1 MQVDERGT
9 TMSDFG
15 PGDLDF
21 EVPDAGEPLVPE
33 VGEADM
39 LLQRVREIVAG
50 ARPMPLSSSVMIARD
65 EVLTLLDDAIT
76 KLPEELRRA
85 RWMLKEREEF
95 LAKVQREGD
104 DILDTARSQAERM
117 VQRTEVVQ
125 EARRTA
131 RRSVEQA
138 QEQARRLIHEAEDY
152 CDQKLAGFEIVLE
165 RTLKT
170 VRAGRDRL
178 TATADPKPDP
188 EELGPGGPAVFDQDV
203 GPPAAS

>member
-1 MQVDERGT
+1 
-9 TMSDFG
+9 MSDFG

-21 EVPDAGEPLVPE
+21 EVPNPDEPLVPD
-33 VGEADM
+33 VGEAGL
-39 LLQRVREIVAG
+39 LLQRVREMVAG
-50 ARPMPLSSSVMIARD
+50 ARPMPLSASVMIARD

-85 RWMLKEREEF
+85 RWMLREREEF

-125 EARRTA
+125 EARRSA
-131 RRSVEQA
+131 RRTVDQA

-178 TATADPKPDP
+178 TATADPEPEP
-188 EELGPGGPAVFDQDV
+188 EELGPGGASVFDQDE
-203 GPPAAS
+203 GPPEAS